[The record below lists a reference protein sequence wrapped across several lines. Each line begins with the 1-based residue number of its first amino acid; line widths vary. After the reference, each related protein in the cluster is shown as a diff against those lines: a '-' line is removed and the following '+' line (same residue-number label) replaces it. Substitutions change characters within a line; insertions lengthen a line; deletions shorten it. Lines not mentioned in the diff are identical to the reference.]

1 MTFQDKLTTTINT
14 SGFTPLRDKSLTGF
28 TLRAFI
34 TGAFLCFLVAIAAQY
49 CANIVHGSSLA
60 IDHMPAG
67 GIFIFFLFTLLIN
80 TILRKMGIGF
90 SSAEQ
95 LLIYTMLIVCSS
107 VVTMGF
113 GSQILA
119 MLAAPFYYATPEN
132 RWAEILQPHIKS
144 WLVPQ
149 GTENIRTFF
158 EGLPKG
164 ASIPWG
170 AWLRPLAAWL
180 PFILAL
186 YFVMIALMV
195 ILRKQWVERERLT
208 FPLVRL
214 PMEIV
219 KEEKNKALAPFYKN
233 KIMWLGFGIP
243 FVIGCLNALHHYF
256 HFVPMIN
263 LVQSIPIFRH
273 TARIMFRLSFPVI
286 GLVYLVNLDVA
297 FSLWF
302 FNLLS
307 TTLKGIFNIT
317 GVSSAEN
324 VGIYGAQNPIF
335 NHLGTGAFL
344 VFVLFGLWMARSHLR
359 NVFRKAFKNDKRVDD
374 SSEMLSYRVAVFGLI
389 LGILFMAGWLTLT
402 GISFWISLLF
412 LFGALLFFLGLT
424 RIVAEAGIPTLVAPA
439 ISSSEVISSIG
450 SSHIGASGLTGLGF
464 TYVYSS
470 DLRTFPMCPA
480 AHGLKMAEE
489 MGKKKG
495 LLFLGMF
502 LALIIGI
509 FASLWIA
516 LRLSYIYGGIN
527 LSSWYFGGGAKEP
540 WLYTADKVLHPEGP
554 NGLGWL
560 CRGIGV
566 VVMFA
571 LMFMRN
577 RFLWWPLHP
586 IGFPIGPVWL
596 MGQLWFSIFLA
607 WLLKSLI
614 LRYGGPKLYKN
625 TIPFFLGL
633 ILGQYAC
640 AGVWFVIDYFTRMT
654 GNHVF
659 WI

>member
-1 MTFQDKLTTTINT
+1 MKENIYGFILKQNKITG
-14 SGFTPLRDKSLTGF
+14 SGFTF
-28 TLRAFI
+28 RAFI

-49 CANIVHGSSLA
+49 SINILHGSALA
-60 IDHMPAG
+60 VDHMPAG
-67 GIFIFFLFTLLIN
+67 AIFIFFIFTLFIN
-80 TILRKMGIGF
+80 TIFRKIGIGF

-113 GSQILA
+113 GSQILP

-132 RWAEILQPHIKS
+132 RWAQIIQPHIKS

-149 GTENIRTFF
+149 GTENIRCFF
-158 EGLPKG
+158 EGLPPG
-164 ASIPWG
+164 APIPWMT
-170 AWLRPLAAWL
+170 WVKPILAWL

-186 YFVMIALMV
+186 YLVMICIMV
-195 ILRKQWVERERLT
+195 ILRKQWVEKEQLV

-219 KEEKNKALAPFYKN
+219 REEKKSKPSALAPFYRN
-233 KIMWLGFGIP
+233 KIMWIGFCVP
-243 FVIGCLNALHHYF
+243 FLIGSINALHNYF

-263 LVQSIPIFRH
+263 LVQYIPLFRQ
-273 TARIMFRLSFPVI
+273 TTNIAFRLSFPVL
-286 GLVYLVNLDVA
+286 GLVYLINLDVA

-307 TTLKGIFNIT
+307 TTLKGVFNIT
-317 GVSSAEN
+317 GISSPEN
-324 VGIYGAQNPIF
+324 VGIYGCGGDPIF

-344 VFVLFGLWMARSHLR
+344 VFVLYGLWIARGHLSD
-359 NVFRKAFKNDKRVDD
+359 VFRKVFKGDKNIDD
-374 SSEMLSYRVAVFGLI
+374 SSEMLSYRTAVIGPTIGIGFMSFWLI
-389 LGILFMAGWLTLT
+389 LT
-402 GISFWISLLF
+402 GISFWITLLF
-412 LFGALLFFLGLT
+412 LFGALLLFLGLT
-424 RIVAEAGIPTLVAPA
+424 RVVAETGIPTLVAPS
-439 ISSSEVISSIG
+439 ISSTQVISSVG
-450 SSHIGASGLTGLGF
+450 SSNIGASGLTGLGF

-489 MGKKKG
+489 MGKKKR

-509 FASLWIA
+509 FTSLWIV
-516 LRLSYIYGGIN
+516 LRFSYFYGGSN
-527 LSSWYFGGGAKEP
+527 LRAWYFVGGPQAP
-540 WLYTADKVLHPEGP
+540 WKYTADKILYPTSP
-554 NGLGWL
+554 NEIGWL
-560 CRGIGV
+560 CKSIGI
-566 VVMFA
+566 VVMFG

-586 IGFPIGPVWL
+586 IGFVVGPVWL
-596 MGQLWFSIFLA
+596 MSQLWFSVFLA
-607 WLLKSLI
+607 WFLKTLI
-614 LRYGGPKLYKN
+614 LRYAGPRIYKN
-625 TIPFFLGL
+625 SIPFFLGL
-633 ILGQYAC
+633 ILGQYTC
-640 AGVWFVIDYFTRMT
+640 AGTWFIIDYFTKMT
-654 GNHVF
+654 GNLVF